1 MSAQDVPDDAD
12 VIELQDTEAPDIS
25 LDDSDTD
32 PEPHDSPT
40 ESRRQQRLHRIEALF
55 SWSFFDGQNWPELSE
70 EGKEQFLPAQPIIEI
85 RHQLDERILQYA
97 TKHTIENFNKIDLAI
112 LRQALYELL
121 YTDTPPAV
129 VIDEAVEISKLYGS
143 EETPSFVHGVLGNIV
158 DDMRKDAANE
168 PDTQQ

>member
-1 MSAQDVPDDAD
+1 MSAQDPQDLTLAD
-12 VIELQDTEAPDIS
+12 LTPVESES
-25 LDDSDTD
+25 EDTD
-32 PEPHDSPT
+32 TDTVVAPS

-55 SWSFFDGQNWPELSE
+55 AWSFYDGQDWPELSP
-70 EGKEQFLPAQPIIEI
+70 EGKEQFLPAQAIIEI
-85 RHQLDERILQYA
+85 RHELDNRILQYA

-129 VIDEAVEISKLYGS
+129 VIDEAVEISKLYGG

-158 DDMRKDAANE
+158 DDMRKDASHDPE
-168 PDTQQ
+168 SQQ